1 MRNNLLKLPIKPI
14 KTIRKLKSG
23 DETTIVALGD
33 SLTHGW
39 MVRKGYID
47 FMEEMLRETFPE
59 SRFLI
64 INRGIP
70 GDTAEGGLYR
80 LRGDALDFS
89 PDCVFVQ
96 FALNDAFCGYSAAQ
110 FKQYIQRI
118 IHGIK
123 DYCNAEI
130 VLITSVYVGNSREP
144 HFVGEFYRQLEIL
157 GEENGLPVAQVHDY
171 WEKKIDEG
179 VEFRTLVQGDL
190 VHPTVEGYRLMAEA
204 VMQLFEGK
212 DADSG

>member
-1 MRNNLLKLPIKPI
+1 MKPI

-23 DETTIVALGD
+23 AETTIVALGD
-33 SLTHGW
+33 SLTQGW

-59 SRFLI
+59 SRFHLI
-64 INRGIP
+64 NCGIP

-80 LRGDALDFS
+80 LRGDVLDFN

-118 IHGIK
+118 IHEIR
-123 DYCNAEI
+123 DDCDAEI
-130 VLITSVYVGNSREP
+130 VLITSGYVGNSRET

-157 GEENGLPVAQVHDY
+157 GEENGLPVARVHDY
-171 WEKKIDEG
+171 WEKRIDED

-190 VHPTVEGYRLMAEA
+190 VHPTMAGYRLMAEA

-212 DADSG
+212 DGDS

>member
-1 MRNNLLKLPIKPI
+1 MKPI
-14 KTIRKLKSG
+14 KTILKLKSG
-23 DETTIVALGD
+23 AETTIVALGD
-33 SLTHGW
+33 SLTQGW

-47 FMEEMLRETFPE
+47 FLEEMLRERFPE
-59 SRFLI
+59 SRPRLI
-64 INRGIP
+64 NCGIP

-80 LRGDALDFS
+80 LRNVLDFN

-96 FALNDAFCGYSAAQ
+96 FSLNDAFCGYSAAQ

-118 IHGIK
+118 IHEIRDDCDAK
-123 DYCNAEI
+123 I
-130 VLITSVYVGNSREP
+130 VLITSGYVGNSRET

-157 GEENGLPVAQVHDY
+157 GEENGLPVARVHAY
-171 WEKKIDEG
+171 WKKRIDEG

-190 VHPTVEGYRLMAEA
+190 VHPTVAGYRLMAEA

-212 DADSG
+212 DGDS

>member
-1 MRNNLLKLPIKPI
+1 MKPI
-14 KTIRKLKSG
+14 KTIRKLKPG
-23 DETTIVALGD
+23 AETTIVALGD
-33 SLTHGW
+33 SLTQGW

-47 FMEEMLRETFPE
+47 FLEEMLRERFPE
-59 SRFLI
+59 SRPRLI
-64 INRGIP
+64 NCGIP

-80 LRGDALDFS
+80 LRNVLDFN

-118 IHGIK
+118 IHEIR
-123 DYCNAEI
+123 DDCDAEI
-130 VLITSVYVGNSREP
+130 VLITSGYVGNSPET

-157 GEENGLPVAQVHDY
+157 GEENGLPVARVHAY
-171 WEKKIDEG
+171 WEKIIDAG
-179 VEFRTLVQGDL
+179 VEFQTLVQDDL
-190 VHPTVEGYRLMAEA
+190 VHPTVAGYRLMAEA

-212 DADSG
+212 DGDS